1 MTGSERTMP
10 LLEQM
15 MNLRGRTALI
25 TGGCGHLGRAFA
37 ETLAE
42 MGASI
47 ALVDLSE
54 DRLASTAAAIS
65 DQYGVAV
72 HAFAADLSDNTVV
85 AELPG
90 RVAGT
95 TGGVDILV
103 NNAAFVGT
111 SSLTGWCVP
120 FEQQSHATWRAALEV
135 NLTAPFFLVQAA
147 LPWLAGSG
155 KGVVINIASLYGHL
169 GPDMRLYEG
178 TSMGNP
184 AAYAASKGGLIQATR
199 WLSTVLAPRVRVNC
213 ISPGGVW
220 RNQPPEFV
228 ERYCSRTPLGRM
240 ATEDDFKGAVAYL
253 ASDLSLYVTGQHIA
267 VDGGFGVW

>member
-1 MTGSERTMP
+1 MP
-10 LLEQM
+10 TLAEL

-25 TGGCGHLGRAFA
+25 TGGCGHLGRTFA

-42 MGASI
+42 MGATI

-54 DRLASTAAAIS
+54 KHLADSAAAIS
-65 DQYGVAV
+65 RQFGIPV
-72 HAFAADLSDNTVV
+72 HTFSADLSDNATVT
-85 AELPG
+85 ELPG
-90 RVAGT
+90 RVAGK
-95 TGGVDILV
+95 TGSIDILV

-111 SSLTGWCVP
+111 SALTGWCVP
-120 FEQQSHATWRAALEV
+120 FEEQSHATWQAALEV

-147 LPWLAGSG
+147 LPWLAAGE
-155 KGVVINIASLYGHL
+155 KGTVINIASLYGHL
-169 GPDMRLYEG
+169 GPDMRLYDG
-178 TSMGNP
+178 TTMGNP

-199 WLSTVLAPRVRVNC
+199 WLSTVLAPKIRVNC
-213 ISPGGVW
+213 MSPGGIW
-220 RNQPPEFV
+220 RNQPSEFV

-240 ATEDDFKGAVAYL
+240 ATEDDFKGVVAFL